1 VSKFITIET
10 KGFKDVEN
18 FYRSL
23 NKNSQAAMKI
33 EITDMA
39 QKVKADMQR
48 DAPVD
53 VARLKNSI
61 SYEQKGLS
69 VEFVAQTDYAAYMEF
84 GTKKKVNVPS
94 WVGGYAAQFKGKGA
108 GGTDSFLAISNW
120 VKNKGIAATY
130 SIKTQKKTKRNKAQ
144 IDREN
149 AAAKSIWWHIMK
161 NGVKPHPFFFT
172 TKNGQNR
179 IELIKKGYLE
189 ALKQGLKNVQP

>member
-1 VSKFITIET
+1 LSKFITIET

-84 GTKKKVNVPS
+84 GTKKKVSVPN
-94 WVGGYAAQFKGKGA
+94 WVGGYAAQFKGRGSGGVNSKKAIEQWASKKGVN
-108 GGTDSFLAISNW
+108 DW
-120 VKNKGIAATY
+120 
-130 SIKTQKKTKRNKAQ
+130 KAV
-144 IDREN
+144 
-149 AAAKSIWWHIMK
+149 WWHIMK
-161 NGVKPHPFFFT
+161 NGVKAHPFFFT

-189 ALKQGLKNVQP
+189 ALKQGLKNVQR